1 MSVLLS
7 MLIIVASAV
16 QFISVEVL
24 YLRSLPNDIRGVM
37 IGLSNFF
44 GLLGQTIFSVIAGY
58 MFDEV
63 GPASPFSAVA
73 ICDFGI
79 ALVALVVGFIGV
91 LK

>member
-1 MSVLLS
+1 

-44 GLLGQTIFSVIAGY
+44 GLLGQTIFSVVAGY

-63 GPASPFSAVA
+63 GPASPFNTVA
-73 ICDFGI
+73 LCDFGI
-79 ALVALVVGFIGV
+79 AIIALAVGFFG
-91 LK
+91 LLR

>member
-1 MSVLLS
+1 MLLS

-44 GLLGQTIFSVIAGY
+44 GLLG
-58 MFDEV
+58 
-63 GPASPFSAVA
+63 
-73 ICDFGI
+73 
-79 ALVALVVGFIGV
+79 
-91 LK
+91 